1 MKPFGFA
8 NEEISRELNDR
19 KKLLGDTVSQANQKY
34 GYGLLLEAKKLFR
47 NSQRLALYVNSGL
60 KVIVQNEESDFI
72 LHRQLGQ
79 RIKKIDSLLG
89 LL

>member
-8 NEEISRELNDR
+8 NEQISRELNER
-19 KKLLGDTVSQANQKY
+19 ETLLRYTVKQANQKY
-34 GYGLLLEAKKLFR
+34 GCGLLSEAKKLFR
-47 NSQRLALYVNSGL
+47 DSQRLALYVNSGL
-60 KVIVQNEESDFI
+60 KIIVQNEESDFI

-89 LL
+89 LI